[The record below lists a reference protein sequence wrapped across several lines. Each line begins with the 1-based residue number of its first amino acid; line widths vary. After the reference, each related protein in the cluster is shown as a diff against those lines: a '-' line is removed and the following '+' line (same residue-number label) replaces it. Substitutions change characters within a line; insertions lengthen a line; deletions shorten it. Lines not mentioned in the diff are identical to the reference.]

1 MACSNQPRRQW
12 PPAMLDLDRFSR
24 GLLPEPTAHG
34 QPPDRAA
41 AAAAAATLPWPLDW
55 CAPCL
60 LLGAPKS

>member
-1 MACSNQPRRQW
+1 
-12 PPAMLDLDRFSR
+12 MLDLDRFSR

-41 AAAAAATLPWPLDW
+41 AEAAAATLPWPLDW